1 MLWEHSTIELSAFK
15 LNIVK
20 SIKVLILNAM
30 KYKSLIINNPED
42 LMFGI
47 APKPVKTRRGLE
59 IGGGQVY
66 AELNFTLPIMS
77 INESTLERVYEHYRE
92 IAEGALERAVHLDS
106 KGVVLEFETLLEMTK
121 NPSIGVEIVK
131 IMNEICEK
139 YYQNYGLKSEIR
151 LTPNDLREFER
162 PARQRSSEYLEPMM
176 ELFER
181 GMIVGG
187 DLLSIESTGGK
198 EVSDEALMMC
208 DVKGMVFALSVL
220 GVRDMRFLWQKIVSV
235 ANKHGK
241 IAAGDSACGFAN
253 TAMVL
258 AEKKYIPKVFATI
271 VRVISVVRSI
281 VAMEEGAV
289 GPDKDCGYEGPFLK
303 AITGIPI
310 SMEGKTAACAHLS
323 PLGNI
328 ASACADLWSN
338 ESVQNIKLLSG
349 MAPTAYFEQLEYDA
363 RLMNEA
369 LRAGKMHCNV
379 LQQLLVASDVYTDPQ
394 ALILSPENVIRI
406 SKELVKGE
414 SYVANAKNGAL
425 AALDII
431 EEALRSG
438 KMKLPEMETS
448 YLPILRDDLNS
459 IPDNESEFVEM
470 MLPIIDQSKFI
481 PAEYGL

>member
-1 MLWEHSTIELSAFK
+1 
-15 LNIVK
+15 
-20 SIKVLILNAM
+20 M
-30 KYKSLIINNPED
+30 KYKSLIITNPED

-47 APKPVKTRRGLE
+47 APNPVKTRRGLE

-77 INESTLERVYEHYRE
+77 INDSTLPQVYEHYRE
-92 IAEGALERAVHLDS
+92 IAEGALSRALDLNS
-106 KGVVLEFETLLEMTK
+106 KGVVLELETLLEMTK
-121 NPSIGVEIVK
+121 TPQIGIEIVK

-139 YYQNYGLKSEIR
+139 YYQKHGLVSEIR

-162 PARQRSSEYLEPMM
+162 PAKQRTSQYLDPMM
-176 ELFER
+176 ELFEQ
-181 GMIVGG
+181 GMIAGG

-198 EVSDEALMMC
+198 EVSDDALMNC
-208 DVKGMVFALSVL
+208 DIKTIVFALAVL
-220 GVRDMRFLWQKIVSV
+220 GVRDMQFLWKKIVAL
-235 ANKHGK
+235 ANQHGK

-258 AEKKYIPKVFATI
+258 AEKKYIPRVFAAL

-323 PLGNI
+323 PIGNI
-328 ASACADLWSN
+328 ASACCDLWSN

-349 MAPTAYFEQLEYDA
+349 MAPTAYMEQLEYDA
-363 RLMNEA
+363 RLMNQA
-369 LRAGKMHCNV
+369 LIAGTVPSHI

-406 SKELVKGE
+406 SKELVKGD
-414 SYVANAKNGAL
+414 SYVANARNGAI

-431 EEALRSG
+431 EEALASG
-438 KMKLPEMETS
+438 KMKLSEMETS
-448 YLPILRDDLNS
+448 YLPILRDELS
-459 IPDNESEFVEM
+459 GIPDSESDFVEM
-470 MLPIIDQSKFI
+470 MLPILDQSKFTM
-481 PAEYGL
+481 AEYGL

>member
-1 MLWEHSTIELSAFK
+1 
-15 LNIVK
+15 
-20 SIKVLILNAM
+20 M
-30 KYKSLIINNPED
+30 KYKSLIITNPED
-42 LMFGI
+42 LMFGM
-47 APKPVKTRRGLE
+47 APNPVKTRRGLE
-59 IGGGQVY
+59 IGGGHVY
-66 AELNFTLPIMS
+66 SELNFTLPIMS
-77 INESTLERVYEHYRE
+77 INENTLPQVYAHYRE
-92 IAEGALERAVHLDS
+92 IAEGALERALHLES

-121 NPSIGVEIVK
+121 SPQIGIEIVK
-131 IMNEICEK
+131 IMNEVCEK
-139 YYQNYGLKSEIR
+139 YYHNHGLASEIR

-162 PARQRSSEYLEPMM
+162 PAKQRSSQYLEPMF
-176 ELFER
+176 ELFEL
-181 GMIVGG
+181 GSIEGG

-208 DVKGMVFALSVL
+208 DIKGMVFAMAVL
-220 GVRDMRFLWQKIVSV
+220 GVRDMQFLWKKIVAV
-235 ANKHGK
+235 ANNHNK

-258 AEKKYIPKVFATI
+258 AEKKYIPKVFAAL

-289 GPDKDCGYEGPFLK
+289 GPDKDCAYEGPFLK

-323 PLGNI
+323 PIGNI

-349 MAPTAYFEQLEYDA
+349 MAPTAYLEQLEYDC

-369 LRAGKMHCNV
+369 LKAGKLHRNV
-379 LQQLLVASDVYTDPQ
+379 LQQLLVSSDVYTDPQ
-394 ALILSPENVIRI
+394 ALILSPLNVIRI
-406 SKELVKGE
+406 SKELIKGN

-431 EEALRSG
+431 EEALQSG
-438 KMKLPEMETS
+438 KMRLSELETS
-448 YLPILRDDLNS
+448 YLPILREDLES
-459 IPDNESEFVEM
+459 IPENESEFIEM
-470 MLPIIDQSKFI
+470 MLPLIDTGKFI

>member
-1 MLWEHSTIELSAFK
+1 LYQLLFSEPIYTI
-15 LNIVK
+15 
-20 SIKVLILNAM
+20 M
-30 KYKSLIINNPED
+30 KYKSLIINDPKE

-47 APKPVKTRRGLE
+47 APKPVKTRRGLT

-66 AELNFTLPIMS
+66 AELNFTLPVMS
-77 INESTLERVYEHYRE
+77 INKSTFGQVYAHYRE
-92 IAEGALERAVHLDS
+92 IAESALEHALRMNS

-121 NPSIGVEIVK
+121 TPSIGVEIVT
-131 IMNEICEK
+131 IMNEICEN
-139 YYQNYGLKSEIR
+139 YYLKYGLASEIR

-162 PARQRSSEYLEPMM
+162 PARQRSSNHLEPMM
-176 ELFER
+176 ELFEL
-181 GMIVGG
+181 GMIAGG

-208 DVKGMVFALSVL
+208 DIKGMVFALAVL
-220 GVRDMRFLWQKIVSV
+220 GVRDMQFLWSKIVTL

-258 AEKKYIPKVFATI
+258 AEKKYIPKVFAAI

-281 VAMEEGAV
+281 VAMEEGAI

-303 AITGIPI
+303 AISGIPI

-349 MAPTAYFEQLEYDA
+349 MAPVAYLEQLEYDA
-363 RLMNEA
+363 RLMNAA
-369 LRAGKMHCNV
+369 LNAGHAHSHI

-406 SKELVKGE
+406 SKELIKGE
-414 SYVANAKNGAL
+414 SYVANARNGAL

-431 EEALRSG
+431 GEALHSG
-438 KMKLPEMETS
+438 KMQLATMETS
-448 YLPILRDDLNS
+448 YLSILRDDLNC
-459 IPDNESEFVEM
+459 IPDNEDDFVAM
-470 MLPIIDQSKFI
+470 MLPLLDQSKFTL
-481 PAEYGL
+481 AEYGL

>member
-1 MLWEHSTIELSAFK
+1 
-15 LNIVK
+15 
-20 SIKVLILNAM
+20 M
-30 KYKSLIINNPED
+30 KYKHLIINNPED
-42 LMFGI
+42 LMFGK

-77 INESTLERVYEHYRE
+77 INDSTLKEVYEHYRE
-92 IAEGALERAVHLDS
+92 IAEGALERALHLES
-106 KGVVLEFETLLEMTK
+106 KGVVLELETLLEMTK
-121 NPSIGVEIVK
+121 TPTIGIEIVK
-131 IMNEICEK
+131 VMNEICEN
-139 YYQNYGLKSEIR
+139 YYQKYGLKSEIR

-162 PARQRSSEYLEPMM
+162 PARQRTSQYLEPMM
-176 ELFER
+176 ELFEK
-181 GMIVGG
+181 GSLAGG

-198 EVSDEALMMC
+198 EVSDDALMNC
-208 DVKGMVFALSVL
+208 DIKTVMFALSVL
-220 GVRDMRFLWQKIVSV
+220 GVRDMQFLWKKIVDV
-235 ANKHGK
+235 ANKQGK

-258 AEKKYIPKVFATI
+258 AEKKYIPKVFAAL

-323 PLGNI
+323 PIGNI

-349 MAPTAYFEQLEYDA
+349 MAPTAYMEQLEYDA

-369 LRAGKMHCNV
+369 LKAGKLHCSI
-379 LQQLLVASDVYTDPQ
+379 LQQLLVSSDIYTDPQ
-394 ALILSPENVIRI
+394 ALILAPENVIRI
-406 SKELVKGE
+406 SRELVKGD
-414 SYVANAKNGAL
+414 SYVANARNGAL
-425 AALDII
+425 VTIDII
-431 EEALRSG
+431 EEAIALGRL
-438 KMKLPEMETS
+438 KLSDMEIS
-448 YLPILRDDLNS
+448 YLPYMREELES
-459 IPDNESEFVEM
+459 IPENESDFVEM
-470 MLPIIDQSKFI
+470 MLPLVDQSKFTL
-481 PAEYGL
+481 AEYGL

>member
-1 MLWEHSTIELSAFK
+1 
-15 LNIVK
+15 
-20 SIKVLILNAM
+20 M
-30 KYKSLIINNPED
+30 KYKSLTIHDPSE
-42 LMFGI
+42 LMFGRS
-47 APKPVKTRRGLE
+47 PKPVTTRRGLV

-66 AELNFTLPIMS
+66 AELNFTLPMMS
-77 INESTLERVYEHYRE
+77 INQHTLGEVYAHYRE
-92 IAEGALERAVHLDS
+92 IAEGALERALHFDS

-121 NPSIGVEIVK
+121 TPDIGVEIVK
-131 IMNEICEK
+131 IMNEVCEK
-139 YYQNYGLKSEIR
+139 YYQQHGLASEIR

-162 PARQRSSEYLEPMM
+162 PARQRSSAYLEPMM

-181 GMIVGG
+181 GMVAGG

-198 EVSDEALMMC
+198 EVSDDALMMC
-208 DVKGMVFALSVL
+208 DLKGVMFALSVL
-220 GVRDMRFLWQKIVSV
+220 GVRDMQFLWQKIVSL
-235 ANKHGK
+235 ANRHGK

-258 AEKKYIPKVFATI
+258 AEKKYIPKVFAAL

-323 PLGNI
+323 PIGNI

-349 MAPTAYFEQLEYDA
+349 MAPTAYLEQLEYDA

-369 LRAGKMHCNV
+369 LRKGKMHCQI
-379 LQQLLVASDVYTDPQ
+379 LQQLLVGSDIYTDPQ
-394 ALILSPENVIRI
+394 ALILAPENVIRI
-406 SKELVKGE
+406 SKELIKGD
-414 SYVANAKNGAL
+414 SYVANARNGAI

-431 EEALRSG
+431 EEAHQAGQL
-438 KMKLPEMETS
+438 KLSEMETA
-448 YLPILRDDLNS
+448 YLPIFRDDLIN
-459 IPDNESEFVEM
+459 IPDSESDFIEM
-470 MLPIIDQSKFI
+470 MLPVMDPGKFI
-481 PAEYGL
+481 LTEYGL

>member
-1 MLWEHSTIELSAFK
+1 
-15 LNIVK
+15 
-20 SIKVLILNAM
+20 M
-30 KYKSLIINNPED
+30 KYKSLIITNPED

-47 APKPVKTRRGLE
+47 APNPVKTRRGLE

-77 INESTLERVYEHYRE
+77 INESTLPQVYEHYRE
-92 IAEGALERAVHLDS
+92 IAEGALGRAVELNS
-106 KGVVLEFETLLEMTK
+106 KGVVLELETLLEMTK
-121 NPSIGVEIVK
+121 TPQIGIEIVK
-131 IMNEICEK
+131 VMNEICDK
-139 YYQNYGLKSEIR
+139 YYQKYGLASEIR

-162 PARQRSSEYLEPMM
+162 PAKQRTSQYLEPMM
-176 ELFER
+176 ELFEK
-181 GMIVGG
+181 GMIEGG

-198 EVSDEALMMC
+198 EVSDDALMNC
-208 DVKGMVFALSVL
+208 DIKTIVFALAVL
-220 GVRDMRFLWQKIVSV
+220 GVRDMQFLWEKIVAL
-235 ANKHGK
+235 ANNHGK

-258 AEKKYIPKVFATI
+258 AEKKYIPRVFAAL

-323 PLGNI
+323 PIGNI
-328 ASACADLWSN
+328 ASACCDLWSN

-349 MAPTAYFEQLEYDA
+349 MAPTAYMEQLEYDA
-363 RLMNEA
+363 RLMNQA
-369 LRAGKMHCNV
+369 LIAGTVPSHI

-406 SKELVKGE
+406 SKELVKGD

-431 EEALRSG
+431 EEALASG
-438 KMKLPEMETS
+438 KMKLSEMETC
-448 YLPILRDDLNS
+448 YLPILREDLES
-459 IPDNESEFVEM
+459 IPDNESQFIEM
-470 MLPIIDQSKFI
+470 MLPVLDQSKFI
-481 PAEYGL
+481 MAEYGL

>member
-1 MLWEHSTIELSAFK
+1 
-15 LNIVK
+15 
-20 SIKVLILNAM
+20 M
-30 KYKSLIINNPED
+30 KYKSLIIDNPED
-42 LMFGI
+42 LIFGI

-77 INESTLERVYEHYRE
+77 INNSTLAQVYTHYRE
-92 IAEGALERAVHLDS
+92 IAEGALERALHLNS

-121 NPSIGVEIVK
+121 TPDIGVEIVK
-131 IMNEICEK
+131 IMNEVCEN
-139 YYQNYGLKSEIR
+139 YYQKHGLKSEIR

-162 PARQRSSEYLEPMM
+162 PARQRSSKHLEPMM

-181 GMIVGG
+181 GMIAGG

-208 DVKGMVFALSVL
+208 DVKGIMFALSVL
-220 GVRDMRFLWQKIVSV
+220 GVRDMQFLWKKIVSA
-235 ANKHGK
+235 ANNHGK

-258 AEKKYIPKVFATI
+258 AEKKYIPKVFAAL

-281 VAMEEGAV
+281 VAMEEGAI

-323 PLGNI
+323 PIGNI
-328 ASACADLWSN
+328 ASACCDLWSN

-349 MAPTAYFEQLEYDA
+349 MAPTAYMEQLEYDA

-369 LRAGKMHCNV
+369 LKAGTIHSHV
-379 LQQLLVASDVYTDPQ
+379 LQKLLVSSDVYTDPQ

-431 EEALRSG
+431 EEALLSG
-438 KMKLPEMETS
+438 KMKLPELETN
-448 YLPILRDDLNS
+448 YLPILREDLNS
-459 IPDNESEFVEM
+459 IPESESDFVEM
-470 MLPIIDQSKFI
+470 MLPLLDQSKFI
-481 PAEYGL
+481 LAEYGL

>member
-1 MLWEHSTIELSAFK
+1 
-15 LNIVK
+15 
-20 SIKVLILNAM
+20 M

-42 LMFGI
+42 LMFGK

-77 INESTLERVYEHYRE
+77 INDSTLKEVYEHYRE
-92 IAEGALERAVHLDS
+92 IAEGALERALHLES
-106 KGVVLEFETLLEMTK
+106 KGVVLELETLLEMTK
-121 NPSIGVEIVK
+121 TPTIGIEITKV
-131 IMNEICEK
+131 MNEICEN
-139 YYQNYGLKSEIR
+139 YYQKYGLKSEIR

-162 PARQRSSEYLEPMM
+162 PARQRTSQYLEPMM
-176 ELFER
+176 ELFEK
-181 GMIVGG
+181 GAMAGG

-198 EVSDEALMMC
+198 EVSDDALMNC
-208 DVKGMVFALSVL
+208 DIKTVMFALSVL
-220 GVRDMRFLWQKIVSV
+220 GVRDMQFLWKKIVDV
-235 ANKHGK
+235 AQRNGK

-258 AEKKYIPKVFATI
+258 AEKKYIPKVFAAL

-281 VAMEEGAV
+281 VAMEEGAI

-323 PLGNI
+323 PIGNI

-349 MAPTAYFEQLEYDA
+349 MAPTAYLEQLEYDA

-369 LRAGKMHCNV
+369 LKAGKLHCSV
-379 LQQLLVASDVYTDPQ
+379 LQQLLVSSDIYTDPQ

-406 SKELVKGE
+406 SRKLISGD
-414 SYVANAKNGAL
+414 SYVANARNGAL
-425 AALDII
+425 ETLDVI
-431 EEALRSG
+431 EDAVAEG
-438 KMKLPEMETS
+438 KLKLSELEMG
-448 YLPILRDDLNS
+448 YLPYLREELES
-459 IPDNESEFVEM
+459 IPDKESDFIEM
-470 MLPIIDQSKFI
+470 MLPLVDQSKFTLS
-481 PAEYGL
+481 EYGL

>member
-1 MLWEHSTIELSAFK
+1 
-15 LNIVK
+15 
-20 SIKVLILNAM
+20 M

-66 AELNFTLPIMS
+66 AELNFTLPVMS
-77 INESTLERVYEHYRE
+77 INESTLPQVYEHYRE
-92 IAEGALERAVHLDS
+92 ITEGALERAHHLNS
-106 KGVVLEFETLLEMTK
+106 KGVVLELETLLEMTK
-121 NPSIGVEIVK
+121 TPSIGVEIVK

-139 YYQNYGLKSEIR
+139 YYQNHGLASEIR

-162 PARQRSSEYLEPMM
+162 PAFQRTSQYLNPMM

-181 GMIVGG
+181 GMEAGG

-208 DVKGMVFALSVL
+208 DIKGIMFALSVL
-220 GVRDMRFLWQKIVSV
+220 GVRDMKFLWKKIVT
-235 ANKHGK
+235 AAKKQGR

-258 AEKKYIPKVFATI
+258 AEKKYIPKVFATL
-271 VRVISVVRSI
+271 VRVISIVRSI
-281 VAMEEGAV
+281 VAMEEGAI

-328 ASACADLWSN
+328 ASACCDLWSN

-349 MAPTAYFEQLEYDA
+349 MAPTAYMEQLEYDA
-363 RLMNEA
+363 RLMNQA
-369 LRAGKMHCNV
+369 LKAGTVPSHI
-379 LQQLLVASDVYTDPQ
+379 LQQLLVDSDVYTDPQ

-406 SKELVKGE
+406 SKALIKGE
-414 SYVANAKNGAL
+414 SYVANARDGAL
-425 AALDII
+425 EALDII
-431 EEALRSG
+431 DEALKSG
-438 KMKLPEMETS
+438 KMNLSDMETA
-448 YLPILRDDLNS
+448 YLPILRDELNS
-459 IPDNESEFVEM
+459 IPDSESHFIEM
-470 MLPIIDQSKFI
+470 MLPLIDQSKFI
-481 PAEYGL
+481 AKEYGL

>member
-1 MLWEHSTIELSAFK
+1 
-15 LNIVK
+15 
-20 SIKVLILNAM
+20 M
-30 KYKSLIINNPED
+30 KYKKLVINNAND

-47 APKPVKTRRGLE
+47 APNPVKTRRGLE

-66 AELNFTLPIMS
+66 AELNFTLPVMS
-77 INESTLERVYEHYRE
+77 INESTLDQVYSHYRE
-92 IAEGALERAVHLDS
+92 IAEGALERALQLNS
-106 KGVVLEFETLLEMTK
+106 KGIVLEFETLLEMTK
-121 NPSIGVEIVK
+121 TPAIGEEIVK
-131 IMNEICEK
+131 IMNEICEN
-139 YYQNYGLKSEIR
+139 YYQKYGLASEIR

-162 PARQRSSEYLEPMM
+162 PARQRSSKHLEPMF
-176 ELFER
+176 ELFEK
-181 GMIVGG
+181 GMLAGG

-208 DVKGMVFALSVL
+208 DVKGMIFALAVL
-220 GVRDMRFLWQKIVSV
+220 GVRDMQFLWQKIVSA
-235 ANKHGK
+235 ANAHGK
-241 IAAGDSACGFAN
+241 IAAGDSACGFSN

-258 AEKKYIPKVFATI
+258 AEKKYIPKVFASL

-281 VAMEEGAV
+281 VAMEEGAI

-323 PLGNI
+323 PIGNI

-349 MAPTAYFEQLEYDA
+349 MAPTAYLEQLEYDA

-369 LRAGKMHCNV
+369 LRAGNLHRDV
-379 LQQLLVASDVYTDPQ
+379 LQQLLVASDIYTDPQ
-394 ALILSPENVIRI
+394 ALILAPENVIRI
-406 SKELVKGE
+406 SRELVRGD
-414 SYVANAKNGAL
+414 SYVANARNGAL

-431 EEALRSG
+431 EEALQSG
-438 KMKLPEMETS
+438 KMKLSELETS
-448 YLPILRDDLNS
+448 YLPIFRDDLNS
-459 IPDNESEFVEM
+459 IPENESEFIGM
-470 MLPIIDQSKFI
+470 MMPLLDPGKFI

>member
-1 MLWEHSTIELSAFK
+1 
-15 LNIVK
+15 
-20 SIKVLILNAM
+20 M

-42 LMFGI
+42 LMFGT

-77 INESTLERVYEHYRE
+77 INDGTLKEVYNHYRE
-92 IAEGALERAVHLDS
+92 IAEGALEHAVHLNS

-121 NPSIGVEIVK
+121 TPSIGVEIVK
-131 IMNEICEK
+131 IMNDICED
-139 YYQNYGLKSEIR
+139 YYQKHGLASEIR

-162 PARQRSSEYLEPMM
+162 PALQRTSKFLEPMV

-181 GMIVGG
+181 GMMAGG

-208 DVKGMVFALSVL
+208 DVKGVLFALAVL
-220 GVRDMRFLWQKIVSV
+220 GVRDMQFLWGKIVSL

-258 AEKKYIPKVFATI
+258 AEKKYIPKVFATL

-281 VAMEEGAV
+281 VAMEQGAV

-310 SMEGKTAACAHLS
+310 SMEGKTSACAHFS

-349 MAPTAYFEQLEYDA
+349 MAPTAYLEQLEYDA

-369 LRAGKMHCNV
+369 LRAGKMHCSI
-379 LQQLLVASDVYTDPQ
+379 LQQLLVSSDIYTDPQ
-394 ALILSPENVIRI
+394 ALILAPENVIRI
-406 SKELVKGE
+406 SKAMVKGD
-414 SYVANAKNGAL
+414 SYVANARDGAL
-425 AALDII
+425 TALDII
-431 EEALRSG
+431 EEALLSG

-448 YLPILRDDLNS
+448 FLPIFRDDLNS
-459 IPDNESEFVEM
+459 IPDSENDFIAM
-470 MLPIIDQSKFI
+470 MLPMLDPGKFI
-481 PAEYGL
+481 LSEYGL

>member
-1 MLWEHSTIELSAFK
+1 
-15 LNIVK
+15 
-20 SIKVLILNAM
+20 M
-30 KYKSLIINNPED
+30 KYKSLTIHDPSE
-42 LMFGI
+42 LMFGRS
-47 APKPVKTRRGLE
+47 PKPVTTRRGLV

-66 AELNFTLPIMS
+66 AELNFTLPMMS
-77 INESTLERVYEHYRE
+77 INQHTLGEVYAHYRE
-92 IAEGALERAVHLDS
+92 IAEGALERALHLDS

-121 NPSIGVEIVK
+121 TPDIGVEIVK
-131 IMNEICEK
+131 IMNEVCEK
-139 YYQNYGLKSEIR
+139 YYQQHGMASEIR

-162 PARQRSSEYLEPMM
+162 PARQRSSAYLEPMM

-181 GMIVGG
+181 GMVAGG

-198 EVSDEALMMC
+198 EVSDDALMMC
-208 DVKGMVFALSVL
+208 DLKGVMFALSVL
-220 GVRDMRFLWQKIVSV
+220 GVRDMQFLWQKIVSL
-235 ANKHGK
+235 ANQHGK

-258 AEKKYIPKVFATI
+258 AEKKYIPKVFAAL

-323 PLGNI
+323 PIGNI

-349 MAPTAYFEQLEYDA
+349 MAPTAYLEQLEYDA

-369 LRAGKMHCNV
+369 LRKGKMHCQI
-379 LQQLLVASDVYTDPQ
+379 LQQLLVGSDIYTDPQ
-394 ALILSPENVIRI
+394 ALILAPENVIRI
-406 SKELVKGE
+406 SKELIKGD
-414 SYVANAKNGAL
+414 SYVANARNGAI

-431 EEALRSG
+431 EEAHQAGQL
-438 KMKLPEMETS
+438 KLSEMETA
-448 YLPILRDDLNS
+448 YLPIFRDDLIN
-459 IPDNESEFVEM
+459 IPDSESDFIEM
-470 MLPIIDQSKFI
+470 MLPVMDPGKFI
-481 PAEYGL
+481 LTEYGL

>member
-1 MLWEHSTIELSAFK
+1 
-15 LNIVK
+15 
-20 SIKVLILNAM
+20 M
-30 KYKSLIINNPED
+30 KYKSLIITNPDD

-47 APKPVKTRRGLE
+47 APNPVKTRRGLE

-77 INESTLERVYEHYRE
+77 ITDSTLPEVYEHYRE
-92 IAEGALERAVHLDS
+92 ITEGALNRAHELNS
-106 KGVVLEFETLLEMTK
+106 KGVVLELETLLEMTK
-121 NPSIGVEIVK
+121 TPQIGIEIVK
-131 IMNEICEK
+131 IMNDICEN
-139 YYQNYGLKSEIR
+139 YYQKHGLISEIR

-162 PARQRSSEYLEPMM
+162 PAKQRTSSWLEPMM
-176 ELFER
+176 ELFEQ
-181 GMIVGG
+181 GMIEGG

-208 DVKGMVFALSVL
+208 DIKGIVFALAVL
-220 GVRDMRFLWQKIVSV
+220 GVRDMQFLWGKIVSL

-258 AEKKYIPKVFATI
+258 AEKKYIPRVFAAL

-323 PLGNI
+323 PIGNI
-328 ASACADLWSN
+328 ASACCDLWSN

-349 MAPTAYFEQLEYDA
+349 MAPTAYMEQLEYDA
-363 RLMNEA
+363 RLMNAA
-369 LRAGKMHCNV
+369 LRAGTVPSHI
-379 LQQLLVASDVYTDPQ
+379 LQQLLVNSDVYTDPQ

-406 SKELVKGE
+406 SKELIKGD

-425 AALDII
+425 TALDII
-431 EEALRSG
+431 EEALLSG
-438 KMKLPEMETS
+438 KMKLSEMETS

-459 IPDNESEFVEM
+459 IPDRESEFVEM
-470 MLPIIDQSKFI
+470 MLPLLDQSKFI
-481 PAEYGL
+481 LSEYGL